1 MNFALNELHVTILN
15 LLLVGVLAI
24 FLGLS
29 LEDVYKF
36 HVAGEVMPA
45 TFVAARPLPLNTQI
59 SRRPRI
65 FYNAITD
72 RDIFDLAPAPAAV
85 EHEDLQIH
93 LIGTSLL
100 TTGKPFAI
108 IENQSGQ
115 ESLYRKGDQIVGV
128 GQLLEIEKDRAIILH
143 DGHRVAVEIPR
154 DQPAPVP
161 IAPPPPRHRGLKQ
174 PMPLARA
181 MPAPGGVHRIA
192 PNRFLL
198 ARSTVDA
205 DLQNP
210 APLFTQI
217 RAIPDMQDGAPRGFR
232 LSEIEPGSVFQ
243 QIGLQ
248 DGDLLT
254 NVSGQPV
261 GDPMKALAM
270 FQTLHGRSSVT
281 LNVIRAGQPVQLYYS
296 IR

>member
-1 MNFALNELHVTILN
+1 M
-15 LLLVGVLAI
+15 
-24 FLGLS
+24 
-29 LEDVYKF
+29 
-36 HVAGEVMPA
+36 
-45 TFVAARPLPLNTQI
+45 
-59 SRRPRI
+59 
-65 FYNAITD
+65 
-72 RDIFDLAPAPAAV
+72 AV
-85 EHEDLQIH
+85 QHEDLQIH
-93 LIGTSLL
+93 LLGTSLL
-100 TTGKPFAI
+100 TNGKPFAI
-108 IENQSGQ
+108 IEDQSGR
-115 ESLYRKGDQIVGV
+115 ESLYRTGDQIVGV
-128 GQLLEIEKDRAIILH
+128 GQLLEIEKNRAIILH

-174 PMPLARA
+174 PMPLVRA

-217 RAIPDMQDGAPRGFR
+217 RAIPNLQDGAPRGFR

-254 NVSGQPV
+254 SVSGQPV
-261 GDPMKALAM
+261 GDPMKAIAM
-270 FQTLHGRSSVT
+270 FQTLHDRSSVT